1 MGKREEI
8 EREKK
13 EALQAWGK
21 LKCLLG
27 KSENLQV
34 RKESLVQDP
43 RYDSKQELR
52 PNINFGQ

>member
-34 RKESLVQDP
+34 LKESLVQDP
-43 RYDSKQELR
+43 RYDIKQELR